1 MKLHQTKIDP
11 ATWSV
16 APLLSMG
23 RKVLAITTSG
33 WKEIARSKSTQH
45 RCRRVVPGLNFSR
58 V

>member
-23 RKVLAITTSG
+23 KEVFAITIFG
-33 WKEIARSKSTQH
+33 WKEIARSKSTRH
-45 RCRRVVPGLNFSR
+45 RCRRVVPGLSSSR